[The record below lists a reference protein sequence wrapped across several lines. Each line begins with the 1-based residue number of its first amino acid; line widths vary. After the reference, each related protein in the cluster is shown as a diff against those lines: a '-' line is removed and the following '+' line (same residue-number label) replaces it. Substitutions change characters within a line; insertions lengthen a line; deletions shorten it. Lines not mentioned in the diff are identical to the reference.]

1 MWLLSCG
8 RGGMVRDKVLVTIQ
22 AVVEYIQI
30 LPRVLLG
37 CNPIKRELL
46 GLGEER
52 GAGPGMLQSWWSH
65 IMAMTPWLSK
75 ASTGFGTRTGGEG

>member
-8 RGGMVRDKVLVTIQ
+8 REGMVRDKVLVTIQ

-30 LPRVLLG
+30 LPWVLSG

-52 GAGPGMLQSWWSH
+52 GAGPGLLQSCLSH
-65 IMAMTPWLSK
+65 TMAMSPLAIKSQHWVWHK
-75 ASTGFGTRTGGEG
+75 DRR

>member
-8 RGGMVRDKVLVTIQ
+8 RAGMVRDKVLVTIQ
-22 AVVEYIQI
+22 AVVEHIQI

-37 CNPIKRELL
+37 CNPTKRELL

-52 GAGPGMLQSWWSH
+52 GAGP
-65 IMAMTPWLSK
+65 A
-75 ASTGFGTRTGGEG
+75 